1 MRRPH
6 ASLQPQHL
14 EDVAFLLVFLLPR
27 LTLLSPFV
35 PLVRFLRA
43 THASS
48 LTEPAP
54 KRDNRVSFAVFHVVS
69 SSKPAKMLFPVA
81 PMRSWHQIILDLS
94 LSTSPSWNLCS
105 NSDSQSDS
113 SCCLWS
119 YLTIALIME
128 FIFAIYGFSFPLILF
143 LMSFLFSFMFL
154 TLSSPQSSNP
164 PLCHHC

>member
-1 MRRPH
+1 M
-6 ASLQPQHL
+6 
-14 EDVAFLLVFLLPR
+14 
-27 LTLLSPFV
+27 
-35 PLVRFLRA
+35 PLIRFLRA

-94 LSTSPSWNLCS
+94 VSTSPSWNLCF
-105 NSDSQSDS
+105 NSASQSES

-128 FIFAIYGFSFPLILF
+128 FIFMVFFKYFFLCLSYFLCMFS
-143 LMSFLFSFMFL
+143 

>member
-1 MRRPH
+1 M
-6 ASLQPQHL
+6 
-14 EDVAFLLVFLLPR
+14 
-27 LTLLSPFV
+27 

-94 LSTSPSWNLCS
+94 VSISPSWNLCS

-128 FIFAIYGFSFPLILF
+128 FIFMVFFKYFFLCLSYFLCMFS
-143 LMSFLFSFMFL
+143 

-164 PLCHHC
+164 PLCHHCYVIFELLPGVIPLFRDHGRVGLRP